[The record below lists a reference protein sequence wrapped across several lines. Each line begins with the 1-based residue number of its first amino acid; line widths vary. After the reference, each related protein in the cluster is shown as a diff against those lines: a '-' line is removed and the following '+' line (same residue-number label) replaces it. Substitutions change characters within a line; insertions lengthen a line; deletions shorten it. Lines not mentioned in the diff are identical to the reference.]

1 MAAWRD
7 RPVAAWGIPAI
18 PVAAKLGRTPM
29 PPAAAAA
36 AKFCNNTD
44 SRLLVW
50 PKMKV
55 IEVPVIVDPTQD
67 FLPLRPRLLTHW
79 PELVLER

>member
-29 PPAAAAA
+29 PAAA
-36 AKFCNNTD
+36 AKFCKGYTNKNEKCEK
-44 SRLLVW
+44 W
-50 PKMKV
+50 N
-55 IEVPVIVDPTQD
+55 IND
-67 FLPLRPRLLTHW
+67 F
-79 PELVLER
+79 VAF